1 MYNAEIKGSPERPV
15 FSYPPSPASSRSS
28 SPAPHFGCDSHEPPE
43 SDGSYTLKDQLTDLI
58 LENHQ
63 SGKKPMDVYEAT
75 LPKWRAGVRRALV
88 KSVQWESTVIAD
100 MQVGRLV
107 FFCYAH
113 EQPDDD
119 DRRRLGRLGS
129 TPTSSTHRLL
139 ERIPFS

>member
-1 MYNAEIKGSPERPV
+1 MYNAEIKDSLGRPE

-28 SPAPHFGCDSHEPPE
+28 SPAPNFGCDPHESPE

-58 LENHQ
+58 LEDHIP
-63 SGKKPMDVYEAT
+63 GKKPMDVYEAT

-107 FFCYAH
+107 LSAM
-113 EQPDDD
+113 
-119 DRRRLGRLGS
+119 
-129 TPTSSTHRLL
+129 PTSNLTIRG
-139 ERIPFS
+139 